1 MVVLKF
7 GGTSVG
13 SIERLRKLP
22 ELINREEDV
31 IVVLS
36 AMSGITNLL
45 VSIVNSISTKNIVKA
60 STTLEE
66 IKSKFVDT
74 ASELFSVE
82 NSEIAI
88 ERINKR
94 IDIISAEFGNEI
106 GEGKTIL
113 AQGELITTEMF
124 SFYLNT
130 IGVSNQLLMATD
142 FMFLDEENEPNEKEL
157 PNLLRS
163 AMSDSHKLFITQGF
177 IAKNING
184 EIDNLNRGG
193 SDYSASLIG
202 AALDVKAI
210 EIWTDID
217 GFHNND
223 PRYVDNTEPIEY
235 LSFDEAAELAY
246 FGAKILHPA
255 SIIPARKKSIPVW
268 LKNTMQ
274 PKAFGTLISNNYLS
288 PGIKAVAA
296 KDGIT
301 TIRIQSGRMLQAH
314 GFLKRVFEVFD
325 KYKTPIDVI
334 TTSEVAVSLTI
345 DNTCRLHEIA
355 EELMDFGRVK
365 VRKDCSIVSIVGHQ
379 ITTTPRSI
387 TRIYESFEHIPTHM
401 ISFGGSSNNI
411 TFVIDAENKTLALQT
426 LNTQLF
432 TNKTHV

>member
-13 SIERLRKLP
+13 SLERLRKLP
-22 ELINREEDV
+22 ELISRDEEV

-45 VSIVNSISTKNIVKA
+45 VSIVDSISTKNTAKA
-60 STTLEE
+60 NTTLEE

-74 ASELFSVE
+74 ASELFSDE
-82 NSEIAI
+82 NSEIAL

-94 IDIISAEFGNEI
+94 IDIISSEFNTEI
-106 GEGKTIL
+106 GEGKNIL

-124 SFYLNT
+124 SFYLET

-142 FMFLDEENEPNEKEL
+142 FMLLDNENEPNEKEL
-157 PNLLRS
+157 SSLLRS

-184 EIDNLNRGG
+184 EVDNLNRGG

-223 PRYVDNTEPIEY
+223 PRYVENTQPIEY

-345 DNTCRLHEIA
+345 DNTSKLHEIA
-355 EELMDFGRVK
+355 EELMGFGRVK
-365 VRKDCSIVSIVGHQ
+365 VRNNCSIVSIVGHQ

-432 TNKTHV
+432 RSLNNV

>member
-13 SIERLRKLP
+13 SIERLIKLP
-22 ELINREEDV
+22 ELIDRNEEV

-45 VSIVNSISTKNIVKA
+45 VSIVDNVSKNNILEAKNTLTEVETKFTYTA
-60 STTLEE
+60 SKLFSGENTTIALAR
-66 IKSKFVDT
+66 IKSRI
-74 ASELFSVE
+74 EII
-82 NSEIAI
+82 NSK
-88 ERINKR
+88 INT
-94 IDIISAEFGNEI
+94 SI
-106 GEGKTIL
+106 GEGKTVL
-113 AQGELITTEMF
+113 AQGELITTEIF
-124 SFYLNT
+124 SFYLET

-142 FMFLDEENEPNEKEL
+142 FMLLDDENEPNEKEL
-157 PNLLRS
+157 PSLLKE
-163 AMSDSHKLFITQGF
+163 AMSSSHKLFITQGF

-184 EIDNLNRGG
+184 GIDNLNRGG

-223 PRYVDNTEPIEY
+223 PRYVENTEAIEY

-274 PKAFGTLISNNYLS
+274 PEAFGTLISNNYLS

-345 DNTCRLHEIA
+345 DNTSKLHEIA

-365 VRKDCSIVSIVGHQ
+365 VRNNCSIVSIVGHQ

-387 TRIYESFEHIPTHM
+387 TKIYESFEHIPTHM

-411 TFVIDAENKTLALQT
+411 TFVIDTENKTLALKT

-432 TNKTHV
+432 TSNTHV

>member
-13 SIERLRKLP
+13 SAERLKNLP
-22 ELINREEDV
+22 ELIKRDEKV
-31 IVVLS
+31 VVVLS

-45 VSIVNSISTKNIVKA
+45 VSIVDYISSKNIQKAENVLEEVNSIFIC
-60 STTLEE
+60 
-66 IKSKFVDT
+66 T
-74 ASELFSVE
+74 ASELFFDE
-82 NSEIAI
+82 NREIAI
-88 ERINKR
+88 NKINERIQ
-94 IDIISAEFGNEI
+94 IIKSEFNTEI
-106 GEGKTIL
+106 GEGKLIL

-124 SFYLNT
+124 SFYLQT
-130 IGVSNQLLMATD
+130 IDVKNQLLMATD
-142 FMFLDEENEPNEKEL
+142 FMVLDENGEPDEKQIS
-157 PNLLRS
+157 NLLAKS
-163 AMSDSHKLFITQGF
+163 MSDDFDLYITQGF

-184 EIDNLNRGG
+184 EVDNLNRGG

-202 AALDVKAI
+202 AALEAKAI

-246 FGAKILHPA
+246 FGAKILHPT
-255 SIIPARKKSIPVW
+255 SVIPARKKSIPVW

-274 PKAFGTLISNNYLS
+274 PKAFGTLISNNYLA

-365 VRKDCSIVSIVGHQ
+365 VRKNCSIVSIVGHQ
-379 ITTTPRSI
+379 ITSTPRSI
-387 TRIYESFEHIPTHM
+387 TKIYESFEHIPTHM

-411 TFVIDAENKTLALQT
+411 TFVIDAENKVLALQT
-426 LNTQLF
+426 LNTHLF
-432 TNKTHV
+432 TNQDHV

>member
-13 SIERLRKLP
+13 SVERLRKLP
-22 ELINREEDV
+22 ELITRGEDI

-45 VSIVNSISTKNIVKA
+45 VSVVNKVSKGNIIEA
-60 STTLEE
+60 ENTLLE
-66 IKSKFVDT
+66 IKTKFVET
-74 ASELFSVE
+74 ATELFSG
-82 NSEIAI
+82 NNLEIAI
-88 ERINKR
+88 NQINKR
-94 IDIISAEFGNEI
+94 IIIISSEINTNI
-106 GEGKTIL
+106 GEGKTVL

-124 SFYLNT
+124 SLYLKT
-130 IGVSNQLLMATD
+130 IGVDNQLLMATD
-142 FMFLDEENEPNEKEL
+142 FMLLDEENEPNEKEL
-157 PNLLRS
+157 PTLLKNV
-163 AMSDSHKLFITQGF
+163 MSDSHKLFITQGF
-177 IAKNING
+177 IATNING

-202 AALDVKAI
+202 AALEVKAI

-223 PRYVDNTEPIEY
+223 PRYVENTQPIEY
-235 LSFDEAAELAY
+235 LTFDEAAELAY
-246 FGAKILHPA
+246 FGAKILHPT
-255 SIIPARKKSIPVW
+255 SVIPARKKNIPVW

-345 DNTCRLHEIA
+345 DNTSKLHEIA

-387 TRIYESFEHIPTHM
+387 TRIYQSFEHIPTHM

-432 TNKTHV
+432 TTLTHV

>member
-13 SIERLRKLP
+13 SVERLRKLP
-22 ELINREEDV
+22 ELITRNEEV
-31 IVVLS
+31 VVVLS

-45 VSIVNSISTKNIVKA
+45 VSVVNHVSKKNIVEAKN
-60 STTLEE
+60 TLSE
-66 IKSKFVDT
+66 IKTKFVET
-74 ASELFSVE
+74 ATELFSDN

-88 ERINKR
+88 NQINKR
-94 IDIISAEFGNEI
+94 IDIISAEINTEI
-106 GEGKTIL
+106 GEGKTVL

-124 SFYLNT
+124 SFYLKT
-130 IGVSNQLLMATD
+130 IGVNNQLLMATD
-142 FMFLDEENEPNEKEL
+142 FMLLDEENEPNEKEL
-157 PNLLRS
+157 PTLLKN
-163 AMSDSHKLFITQGF
+163 AMSDTHKLFITQGF
-177 IAKNING
+177 IATNING
-184 EIDNLNRGG
+184 EIDNLKRGG

-202 AALDVKAI
+202 AALDVRAI

-223 PRYVDNTEPIEY
+223 PRYVENTQPIEY

-255 SIIPARKKSIPVW
+255 SVIPARKKSISVW

-274 PKAFGTLISNNYLS
+274 PKAYGTLISNNYLA

-345 DNTCRLHEIA
+345 DNTSKLHEIV

-379 ITTTPRSI
+379 ITTAPRSI
-387 TRIYESFEHIPTHM
+387 TKVYESFEHIPTHM

-432 TNKTHV
+432 TTQTHV

>member
-13 SIERLRKLP
+13 SAERLKALP
-22 ELINREEDV
+22 ELIDRKEKV

-45 VSIVNSISTKNIVKA
+45 VSIVENSLSNNIAEAKD
-60 STTLEE
+60 TLNEV
-66 IKSKFVDT
+66 KSKFTNT
-74 ASELFSVE
+74 ASILFSDE
-82 NSEIAI
+82 NVKIANEKI
-88 ERINKR
+88 LERIE
-94 IDIISAEFGNEI
+94 IISSNINEDV
-106 GEGKTIL
+106 GEGKIIL

-124 SFYLNT
+124 SFYLET
-130 IGVSNQLLMATD
+130 IGIDNQLLMATD
-142 FMFLDEENEPNEKEL
+142 FMLLDEHSEPNEKEL
-157 PNLLRS
+157 PILLENV
-163 AMSDSHKLFITQGF
+163 MLEDENLFITQGF
-177 IAKNING
+177 IAKNMNG
-184 EIDNLNRGG
+184 ELDNLKRGG

-202 AALDVKAI
+202 AALDVRAI

-223 PRYVDNTEPIEY
+223 PRFVDDTHPIEY

-255 SIIPARKKSIPVW
+255 SVIPARKKSIPVW
-268 LKNTMQ
+268 LKNTML
-274 PKAFGTLISNNYLS
+274 PRAFGTLISNNYLS

-355 EELMDFGRVK
+355 DELMDFGRVK
-365 VRKDCSIVSIVGHQ
+365 VRKECSIVSIVGHQ

-387 TRIYESFEHIPTHM
+387 TKIYESFEHIPTHM

-411 TFVIDAENKTLALQT
+411 TFVIDTENKTLALQT
-426 LNTQLF
+426 LNNHLF
-432 TNKTHV
+432 NTKKNV

>member
-22 ELINREEDV
+22 ELIKRNEEV

-45 VSIVNSISTKNIVKA
+45 VSIVNSISNKDIIKAKN
-60 STTLEE
+60 TLEE
-66 IKSKFVDT
+66 IKSKFIDT
-74 ASELFSVE
+74 AFAIFTDD
-82 NSEIAI
+82 NIKIAQ
-88 ERINKR
+88 ERINSR
-94 IDIISAEFGNEI
+94 IDIIQSEFNTEI

-124 SFYLNT
+124 SFYLET
-130 IGVSNQLLMATD
+130 IGVNNQLLMATD
-142 FMFLDEENEPNEKEL
+142 FMLLDEEGEPNEKEL
-157 PNLLRS
+157 PILLRNV
-163 AMSDSHKLFITQGF
+163 MSESHNLFITQGF
-177 IAKNING
+177 VAKNING

-202 AALDVKAI
+202 AALDVRAI

-223 PRYVDNTEPIEY
+223 PRYVENTQPIEY

-274 PKAFGTLISNNYLS
+274 PQSFGTLISNNYLA

-432 TNKTHV
+432 TTQTHV

>member
-13 SIERLRKLP
+13 SVERLRKLP
-22 ELINREEDV
+22 ELITRNEEV
-31 IVVLS
+31 VVVLS

-45 VSIVNSISTKNIVKA
+45 VSVVNHVSKKNIVEAKN
-60 STTLEE
+60 TLSE
-66 IKSKFVDT
+66 IKTKFVET
-74 ASELFSVE
+74 ATELFSDN

-88 ERINKR
+88 NQINKR
-94 IDIISAEFGNEI
+94 IDIISAEINTEI
-106 GEGKTIL
+106 GEGKTVL

-124 SFYLNT
+124 SFYLKT
-130 IGVSNQLLMATD
+130 IGVNNQLLMATD
-142 FMFLDEENEPNEKEL
+142 FMLLDEENEPNEKEL
-157 PNLLRS
+157 PTLLKN

-177 IAKNING
+177 IATNING
-184 EIDNLNRGG
+184 EIDNLKRGG

-202 AALDVKAI
+202 AALDVRAI

-223 PRYVDNTEPIEY
+223 PRYVENTQPIEY

-255 SIIPARKKSIPVW
+255 SVIPARKKSISVW

-274 PKAFGTLISNNYLS
+274 PKAYGTLISNNYLA

-345 DNTCRLHEIA
+345 DNTSKLHEIV

-387 TRIYESFEHIPTHM
+387 TKVYESFEHIPTHM

-432 TNKTHV
+432 TTQTHV

>member
-22 ELINREEDV
+22 ELINREEEV

-45 VSIVNSISTKNIVKA
+45 VSIVDSVSRNNITKAEI
-60 STTLEE
+60 TLKE
-66 IKSKFVDT
+66 IKSKFTDT
-74 ASELFSVE
+74 ASELFSDE
-82 NSEIAI
+82 NTKIALSRISNRI
-88 ERINKR
+88 E
-94 IDIISAEFGNEI
+94 IISSEFNTSI
-106 GEGKTIL
+106 GEGKTVL

-124 SFYLNT
+124 SFYLGT

-142 FMFLDEENEPNEKEL
+142 FMLLDDENEPNEKEL
-157 PNLLRS
+157 PLLLKG
-163 AMSDSHKLFITQGF
+163 AMSSSHKLFITQGF
-177 IAKNING
+177 IAKNTNG

-202 AALDVKAI
+202 AALDVRAI

-223 PRYVDNTEPIEY
+223 PRYVENTEAIEY

-255 SIIPARKKSIPVW
+255 SIIPARKKSISVW

-345 DNTCRLHEIA
+345 DNTSKLHEIA

-387 TRIYESFEHIPTHM
+387 TKIYESFEHIPTHM

-411 TFVIDAENKTLALQT
+411 TFVIDAENKTLALRT

-432 TNKTHV
+432 TSKTHV

>member
-1 MVVLKF
+1 MIVLKF

-13 SIERLRKLP
+13 SVERLINLPKLITRK
-22 ELINREEDV
+22 DKT
-31 IVVLS
+31 IVVMS

-45 VSIVNSISTKNIVKA
+45 VSVVSHTSNDDISKA
-60 STTLEE
+60 KE
-66 IKSKFVDT
+66 ILKEIESKFIYT
-74 ASELFSVE
+74 ATELFSE
-82 NSEIAI
+82 EDNKIASEKIN
-88 ERINKR
+88 ERIE
-94 IDIISAEFGNEI
+94 IINTEI
-106 GEGKTIL
+106 NSDNFEEKIIL

-124 SFYLNT
+124 SFYLKT
-130 IGVSNQLLMATD
+130 IGINNQLLMATD
-142 FMFLDEENEPNEKEL
+142 FMVLDENNEPDEKQISS
-157 PNLLRS
+157 LLNS
-163 AMSDSHKLFITQGF
+163 TMSVSENLFITQGF

-202 AALDVKAI
+202 AATDAKSI

-223 PRYVDNTEPIEY
+223 PRYVENTKPIEY

-246 FGAKILHPA
+246 FGAKILHPT
-255 SIIPARKKSIPVW
+255 SVIPARKKSIPVL

-274 PKAFGTLISNNYLS
+274 PNAFGTLISNNYLS

-301 TIRIQSGRMLQAH
+301 TIRIQSGRMLQSH

-345 DNTCRLHEIA
+345 DNTKNLHEIA

-365 VRKDCSIVSIVGHQ
+365 VRNNCSIVSIVGHQ
-379 ITTTPRSI
+379 ITSTPRSI
-387 TRIYESFEHIPTHM
+387 TKIYESFEHIPTHM

-432 TNKTHV
+432 TNFTYV

>member
-13 SIERLRKLP
+13 SAERLKNLP
-22 ELINREEDV
+22 ELIKRDEKV
-31 IVVLS
+31 VVVLS

-45 VSIVNSISTKNIVKA
+45 VSIVDYISSKNIQKAENVLEEVNSIFIC
-60 STTLEE
+60 
-66 IKSKFVDT
+66 T
-74 ASELFSVE
+74 ASELFFDK
-82 NSEIAI
+82 NREIAI
-88 ERINKR
+88 NKINERIQ
-94 IDIISAEFGNEI
+94 IIKSEFNSEI
-106 GEGKTIL
+106 GEGKLIL

-124 SFYLNT
+124 SFYLQT
-130 IGVSNQLLMATD
+130 IDVKNQLLMATD
-142 FMFLDEENEPNEKEL
+142 FMVLDENGEPDEKQIS
-157 PNLLRS
+157 NLLAKS
-163 AMSDSHKLFITQGF
+163 MSDDFDLYITQGF
-177 IAKNING
+177 IAKNTNG
-184 EIDNLNRGG
+184 DVDNLNRGG

-202 AALDVKAI
+202 AALEARAI

-246 FGAKILHPA
+246 FGAKILHPT
-255 SIIPARKKSIPVW
+255 SVIPARKKSIPVW

-274 PKAFGTLISNNYLS
+274 PKAFGTLISNNYLA

-365 VRKDCSIVSIVGHQ
+365 VRKNCSIVSIVGHQ
-379 ITTTPRSI
+379 ITSTPRSI
-387 TRIYESFEHIPTHM
+387 TKIYESFEHIPTHM

-411 TFVIDAENKTLALQT
+411 TFVIDAENKVLALQT
-426 LNTQLF
+426 LNTHLF
-432 TNKTHV
+432 TNQDHV

>member
-13 SIERLRKLP
+13 SAERLKNLP
-22 ELINREEDV
+22 ELIKRDEKV
-31 IVVLS
+31 VVVLS

-45 VSIVNSISTKNIVKA
+45 VSIVDYISSKNIQKAENVLEEVNSIFIC
-60 STTLEE
+60 
-66 IKSKFVDT
+66 T
-74 ASELFSVE
+74 ASELFFDE
-82 NSEIAI
+82 NREIAI
-88 ERINKR
+88 NKINERIQ
-94 IDIISAEFGNEI
+94 IIKSEFNSEI
-106 GEGKTIL
+106 GEGKLIL

-124 SFYLNT
+124 SFYLQT
-130 IGVSNQLLMATD
+130 IDVKNQLLMATD
-142 FMFLDEENEPNEKEL
+142 FMVLDENGEPDEKQIS
-157 PNLLRS
+157 NLLAKS
-163 AMSDSHKLFITQGF
+163 MSDDYDLYITQGF

-184 EIDNLNRGG
+184 EVDNLNRGG

-202 AALDVKAI
+202 AALEAKAI

-246 FGAKILHPA
+246 FGAKILHPT
-255 SIIPARKKSIPVW
+255 SVIPARKKSIPVW

-274 PKAFGTLISNNYLS
+274 PKAFGTLISNNYLA

-365 VRKDCSIVSIVGHQ
+365 VRKNCSIVSIVGHQ
-379 ITTTPRSI
+379 ITSTPRSI
-387 TRIYESFEHIPTHM
+387 TKIYESFEHIPTHM

-411 TFVIDAENKTLALQT
+411 TFVIDAENKVLALQT
-426 LNTQLF
+426 LNTHLF
-432 TNKTHV
+432 TNQDHV